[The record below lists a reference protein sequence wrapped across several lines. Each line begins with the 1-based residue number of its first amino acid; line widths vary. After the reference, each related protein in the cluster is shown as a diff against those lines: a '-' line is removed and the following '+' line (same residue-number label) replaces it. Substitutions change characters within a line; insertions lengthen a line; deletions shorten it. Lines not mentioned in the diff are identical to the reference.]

1 MSSLKYIK
9 SAIRQTYIVNPQKFK
24 VLVVA
29 IKMEFTGPVAF
40 NLVIPPWKGGG
51 IGPVVSPF
59 LAASTATGK
68 VSMAGSSTP
77 FLPIKI
83 SEKQVYAF
91 YCLDQTG
98 VNPKYLYLTGNV
110 DDGTVGLSA
119 DIGLA
124 YSGAHWFIELCD
136 GNKVKLICLGT
147 GQRMA
152 LYGSAFFEEPKLCPA
167 NTEGLNTWELVPSS
181 FQ

>member
-1 MSSLKYIK
+1 
-9 SAIRQTYIVNPQKFK
+9 
-24 VLVVA
+24 
-29 IKMEFTGPVAF
+29 MEFTGPVAF
-40 NLVIPPWKGGG
+40 NLVIPPMKIKG
-51 IGPVVSPF
+51 IGPVESTS

-91 YCLDQTG
+91 YCLDQTR

-124 YSGAHWFIELCD
+124 YSGAHWFIQLCD

-147 GQRMA
+147 GQKLA
-152 LYGSAFFEEPKLCPA
+152 LCGSAFFEDPKLCPA
-167 NTEGLNTWELVPSS
+167 DTEELNTWELVPSS